1 MYPWLG
7 ASPDFLIHD
16 EYEDMSPFGLG
27 EVKCPFSKKDQTMKE
42 SCKDPNFFLADID
55 GKIGLKKNHNYY
67 YQVQGAMATLNLQW
81 CDFVVF
87 TNKDLHVQRIYFDNV
102 LWENVMVPELTTF
115 YFQYVLPDLKKN
127 KFE

>member
-16 EYEDMSPFGLG
+16 EYEDVSPFGLG
-27 EVKCPFSKKDQTMKE
+27 EVKCPFSKKDQTIKE

-81 CDFVVF
+81 RDFVVF

-115 YFQYVLPDLKKN
+115 YFQYVLPDLKK
-127 KFE
+127 

>member
-1 MYPWLG
+1 MERRAQPAIKYLLILMYPWLG

-16 EYEDMSPFGLG
+16 EYEDVSPFRLG
-27 EVKCPFSKKDQTMKE
+27 EVKCPFSKKDQTIKE
-42 SCKDPNFFLADID
+42 SCKDPNFLLADID

-87 TNKDLHVQRIYFDNV
+87 TNKDLHVQRIYT
-102 LWENVMVPELTTF
+102 LTMF
-115 YFQYVLPDLKKN
+115 CGKM
-127 KFE
+127 